1 MPIQILPPQLANQ
14 IAAGEVVERPSS
26 VVKELVENSLDAGA
40 TRIEI
45 DIEKG
50 GARLIRIRDDGCG
63 IDKEQLALALAR
75 HATSKISSLDDL
87 EAIVSLGFRG
97 EALASISSVSRLTL
111 TSRTASQS
119 EAWQAYAEGRDMQ
132 VTVKPAAHPV
142 GTTLEVLD
150 LFFNTPARRKFLRT
164 EKTELAHIDEVVR
177 RIALARFDVSFIL
190 RHNGK
195 VLRQYRAASNA
206 EQRERRLAAVCG
218 QEFLQHALAVEWAH
232 ADLKISGWVC
242 TPQGSRAQNDM
253 AYSYVN
259 GRMMRDKLIHHAIR
273 QAYQTLLQDSEHPA
287 FVLYLELDPH
297 QVDVNVHPAK
307 HEVRFHQAR
316 LVHDFI
322 YQAVLTALQH
332 ASPAATAASDVA
344 DFARDAL
351 QDATPR
357 AAAGSSEFTA
367 VSALGEYAEN
377 PPARAASAG
386 QHPASVRERS
396 GSYSGSYASA
406 VPVSREQAAAYAR
419 LMQPAPTESAETSG
433 TLFSSAPL
441 TSVTTGADASQEL
454 TPLQSSADSACSA
467 VGHSAT
473 SGQRPE
479 VNDCRA
485 PQGSL
490 GRALSVVNG
499 RFLLLEQSQGLAL
512 LLLPRAAL
520 WRVQAQLTPDGQP
533 LKAQPLLIPLQLTL
547 SAEQVACIRS
557 QQALLQRLGLDLHC
571 SERNKVLVRAVPLP
585 LRHHNLQQI
594 IPYLLN
600 KLCADPTIDIALLVA
615 WLAEQLK
622 DEQARWSLS
631 QAVSL
636 VADIEHLCVERLRQE
651 YQTLIKPVQLEAAMA
666 AFDHHD

>member
-1 MPIQILPPQLANQ
+1 
-14 IAAGEVVERPSS
+14 
-26 VVKELVENSLDAGA
+26 
-40 TRIEI
+40 
-45 DIEKG
+45 
-50 GARLIRIRDDGCG
+50 
-63 IDKEQLALALAR
+63 
-75 HATSKISSLDDL
+75 
-87 EAIVSLGFRG
+87 
-97 EALASISSVSRLTL
+97 
-111 TSRTASQS
+111 
-119 EAWQAYAEGRDMQ
+119 
-132 VTVKPAAHPV
+132 
-142 GTTLEVLD
+142 
-150 LFFNTPARRKFLRT
+150 
-164 EKTELAHIDEVVR
+164 
-177 RIALARFDVSFIL
+177 
-190 RHNGK
+190 
-195 VLRQYRAASNA
+195 
-206 EQRERRLAAVCG
+206 
-218 QEFLQHALAVEWAH
+218 
-232 ADLKISGWVC
+232 
-242 TPQGSRAQNDM
+242 
-253 AYSYVN
+253 
-259 GRMMRDKLIHHAIR
+259 AIR

-332 ASPAATAASDVA
+332 ASPAATAASDAA

-367 VSALGEYAEN
+367 VSASSDSAPREYTDT
-377 PPARAASAG
+377 PPARAASAEA
-386 QHPASVRERS
+386 HPASVRERS
-396 GSYSGSYASA
+396 AGYGSYTGSYAGA
-406 VPVSREQAAAYAR
+406 APVSREQAAAYAR
-419 LMQPAPTESAETSG
+419 LMQPAPVDTSDTAAASPTAA
-433 TLFSSAPL
+433 TLFSSAP
-441 TSVTTGADASQEL
+441 SAVATTGADPRS
-454 TPLQSSADSACSA
+454 DSANSA
-467 VGHSAT
+467 GGHPAT
-473 SGQRPE
+473 AAQRSEPRPE

-512 LLLPRAAL
+512 LCLPRAAL
-520 WRVQAQLTPDGQP
+520 WRVQAQLTPEGQP

-547 SAEQVACIRS
+547 SAEHVTCIRS
-557 QQALLQRLGLDLHC
+557 QQALLQQLGLDLHC

-594 IPYLLN
+594 IPHLLN

-622 DEQARWSLS
+622 DEQERWSLS

-636 VADIEHLCVERLRQE
+636 VADIEHLCAERVRQE

>member
-1 MPIQILPPQLANQ
+1 
-14 IAAGEVVERPSS
+14 
-26 VVKELVENSLDAGA
+26 
-40 TRIEI
+40 
-45 DIEKG
+45 
-50 GARLIRIRDDGCG
+50 
-63 IDKEQLALALAR
+63 
-75 HATSKISSLDDL
+75 
-87 EAIVSLGFRG
+87 
-97 EALASISSVSRLTL
+97 
-111 TSRTASQS
+111 
-119 EAWQAYAEGRDMQ
+119 
-132 VTVKPAAHPV
+132 
-142 GTTLEVLD
+142 
-150 LFFNTPARRKFLRT
+150 
-164 EKTELAHIDEVVR
+164 
-177 RIALARFDVSFIL
+177 IALARFDVSFIL

-195 VLRQYRAASNA
+195 VLRQYRAAANA

-218 QEFLQHALAVEWAH
+218 QEFLQHALAVEWEH

-367 VSALGEYAEN
+367 VSATSDSAPREYTDT
-377 PPARAASAG
+377 PPARAASAEA
-386 QHPASVRERS
+386 HPASVRERS
-396 GSYSGSYASA
+396 AGYGSYTGSYAGA
-406 VPVSREQAAAYAR
+406 APVSREQAAAYAR
-419 LMQPAPTESAETSG
+419 LMQLAPVDTSDTTAASPTAA
-433 TLFSSAPL
+433 TLFSSAP
-441 TSVTTGADASQEL
+441 SAVATTGADPRSDSA
-454 TPLQSSADSACSA
+454 SSAG
-467 VGHSAT
+467 GHSAT
-473 SGQRPE
+473 AAQRPEPRPE

-512 LLLPRAAL
+512 LCLPRAAL
-520 WRVQAQLTPDGQP
+520 WRVQAQLTPEGQP

-547 SAEQVACIRS
+547 SAEHVTCIRS
-557 QQALLQRLGLDLHC
+557 QQALLQQLGLDLHC

-594 IPYLLN
+594 IPHLLN

-622 DEQARWSLS
+622 DEQERWSLS

-636 VADIEHLCVERLRQE
+636 VADIEHLCAERVRQE